1 MILLDTNVV
10 SEPAKPRPDLRVMR
24 WIDAQVV
31 ESLHLSTTVLA
42 EWLTGVE
49 RLPAGRRRREMEELI
64 HQMMQ
69 ELIGTRVLSF
79 DRMAAEV
86 HAKLMSSAAANGVT
100 VSFADCQIAAIAKL
114 HDLTV
119 ATRDVTPF
127 LAMGVRVINP
137 WES

>member
-10 SEPAKPRPDLRVMR
+10 SEPARPIPDPRVMN
-24 WIDAQVV
+24 WIDAQAV
-31 ESLHLSTTVLA
+31 ESLYLSSTVLA

-49 RLPAGRRRREMEELI
+49 KLPHGRRRQEMEELI
-64 HQMMQ
+64 HQMLK

-79 DRMAAEV
+79 DRMAAELHV
-86 HAKLMSSAAANGVT
+86 KLMTSADAKGIV
-100 VSFADCQIAAIAKL
+100 VSFADCQIAAVAKL

-119 ATRDVTPF
+119 ATRDTRPF
-127 LAMGVRVINP
+127 VAMGVRVINP